1 MEEDKGPQLQIE
13 FQEVTLALTS
23 KKTDALKKIKYL
35 KIRHP
40 ATGHLSESFNKPT
53 RDKKTQEIKFD
64 LRRKK
69 SACFKLQF
77 KHDANGQQNVNTCG
91 IELEVMRNT
100 ERDTVAKFDVD
111 NDRVNELIRREIHSE
126 SEKYQR
132 IEVAYKVLKVQPL
145 IENTVNN
152 NHTTLSNGCKDEEME
167 MKSMN
172 GSSWSSLE
180 EGDDIRSRGEE
191 AKFKPNSCIMVSF
204 LSNTQIYRCQLN
216 CNFGKSSSTIILLS
230 SFCKTLPG
238 RWWELLAE
246 GRRPQ

>member
-35 KIRHP
+35 KIKHP
-40 ATGHLSESFNKPT
+40 ATGHLSENFNEPT

-100 ERDTVAKFDVD
+100 ERFTVAKFDVD
-111 NDRVNELIRREIHSE
+111 NNRVNELIRREIHSE
-126 SEKYQR
+126 SEKFQR

-145 IENTVNN
+145 IENTVK
-152 NHTTLSNGCKDEEME
+152 TTLSNGHGGSKDEIEL
-167 MKSMN
+167 KSMN
-172 GSSWSSLE
+172 GSWSCLL
-180 EGDDIRSRGEE
+180 EGDDISMDHLNLGEEE

-204 LSNTQIYRCQLN
+204 LSKHPDLPLSNLLLN
-216 CNFGKSSSTIILLS
+216 FHHHFTFIIL
-230 SFCKTLPG
+230 
-238 RWWELLAE
+238 
-246 GRRPQ
+246 

>member
-35 KIRHP
+35 KIKHTD
-40 ATGHLSESFNKPT
+40 TGHLSESFNKPT
-53 RDKKTQEIKFD
+53 KDKKTQEVKFD

-126 SEKYQR
+126 NEKFQR

-167 MKSMN
+167 MNSMN

-204 LSNTQIYRCQLN
+204 LSNTQIYLCQLN
-216 CNFGKSSSTIILLS
+216 CIFGKLSSTLILI
-230 SFCKTLPG
+230 
-238 RWWELLAE
+238 
-246 GRRPQ
+246 